1 MSQSLFEQLMLGELY
16 YKVSLDST
24 VNLNAVPQ
32 GMALRTIGIG
42 SQCELVPFPSLGIQG
57 TWDMLA
63 DSNVPSGGGAGSIY
77 QITGGTAV
85 RSGETYEDDD
95 LAIILSDSTTSRNLT
110 TFNVNVT
117 PGSVNFI
124 SGNWDISAAA
134 NNTVPMGATDGSV
147 YRITPGTYPHTHT
160 SGLGA
165 FVEVYNEDDLAIVV
179 DATVPIVRNMSFY
192 ANLTGITSV
201 VKGTW
206 DMNTLGGVLPLG
218 TAQYDI
224 YRVTG
229 LDYTL
234 SGQLYRADDL
244 AFVLD
249 TVGPIVKNLTIGLI
263 QDGVV
268 ATDSTW
274 SSDKIVDYLENDF
287 IDDGVV
293 AVDSTWSSDKIST
306 ELALKATLD
315 DGVVSLLA
323 TWSSDKIKD
332 YADTHITDTTVHFL
346 INDAASTIDTVWS
359 SQKLTAMFGAVSAII
374 NDAAG
379 LGDTTETWSADRIV
393 TVLYNPF
400 ITHAGDATIHRSIND
415 AGTSAT
421 DLWSADKIIDYINN
435 FGGLFIDDLAGN
447 GDLDVTWSAD
457 RLYNFVEIGHIG
469 DATLHRTINDV
480 GTGITDLW
488 SAAQIISYVG
498 ANGGDSIDDGVVSL
512 LTTWSSDKINDE
524 IQNHATDLSIHR
536 SINDAGIAVTDLWSA
551 DKIIS
556 YVASNSGV
564 TINDLTTSLLTT
576 WSSSKVSAFV
586 GTSVAALINDLS
598 TSNSTTWSSNKISTF
613 VAAAVA
619 AVDLTPIIDDGVTVL
634 DQTWSST
641 KINARI
647 YNDFRS
653 DIIRDDLLSSNNS
666 TWSID
671 KITTEIGLGGG
682 GGGGGL
688 TPWVVL
694 TGATTL
700 VDKGRYLLDYSG
712 GMFDVT
718 LPASPTFGKEVVLF
732 HTEGDV
738 EAEPVP
744 PRVLRNSSNIEGT
757 AADLDLDINGA
768 YTVLVYS
775 GDVTI
780 GWKVA

>member
-63 DSNVPSGGGAGSIY
+63 DSNVPAGGGPGSIF

-95 LAIILSDSTTSRNLT
+95 LAIILVDGTSSRNLT

-165 FVEVYNEDDLAIVV
+165 FVEVYNENDLAIVV
-179 DATVPIVRNMSFY
+179 DATTPIVRNLSFY

-206 DMNTLGGVLPLG
+206 DMATLVGALPIG
-218 TAQYDI
+218 AAQYDI
-224 YRVTG
+224 YRVVG

-234 SGQLYRADDL
+234 AGQLYRADDL
-244 AFVLD
+244 AFVMD
-249 TVGPIVKNLTIGLI
+249 TVGPDVRNLTIGLI
-263 QDGVV
+263 QDGGT

-274 SSDKIVDYLENDF
+274 SSDKIVDYLENNF
-287 IDDGVV
+287 LDDSLTTLVN
-293 AVDSTWSSDKIST
+293 TWSSSKISS

-315 DGVVSLLA
+315 DGVVSLLS

-332 YADTHITDTTVHFL
+332 YVDTHITDTTVHFF
-346 INDAASTIDTVWS
+346 INDAASTVDTVWS
-359 SQKLTAMFGAVSAII
+359 SQKLTAMFGALSGVI

-379 LGDTTETWSADRIV
+379 LGDTAETWSADRLV

-415 AGTSAT
+415 AGTSVT

-457 RLYNFVEIGHIG
+457 RLYNFVEVGHIG
-469 DATLHRTINDV
+469 DVTLHRTINDV
-480 GTGITDLW
+480 GTTVTDLW

-498 ANGGDSIDDGVVSL
+498 SVGGASIDDGVIAL
-512 LTTWSSDKINDE
+512 GTTWSSDKINDE
-524 IQNHATDLSIHR
+524 IQNHATDVAIHR

-556 YVASNSGV
+556 YVSANSGV
-564 TINDLTTSLLTT
+564 LINDLATSLLTT
-576 WSSSKVSAFV
+576 WSSNKISSFV
-586 GTSVAALINDLS
+586 GTSVSALINDLS
-598 TSNSTTWSSNKISTF
+598 SSNSTTWSSNKITSF
-613 VAAAVA
+613 VNAAVA
-619 AVDLTPIIDDGVTVL
+619 AVDLTPIIDDGVQASNT
-634 DQTWSST
+634 TWSSD

-653 DIIRDDLLSSNNS
+653 AIIRDDLSSSNNS

-671 KITTEIGLGGG
+671 KITAEIGGG

-700 VDKGRYLLDYSG
+700 VDKGRYLMDYSG
-712 GMFDVT
+712 GLFDVS
-718 LPASPTFGKEVVLF
+718 LPAGPAMGAEVTLF

-738 EAEPVP
+738 ETPPVP
-744 PRVLRNSSNIEGT
+744 PKATRNGSNIEGA

-768 YTVLVYS
+768 YTTLVYS